1 MKESIEMP
9 KGIFYIIVAICAAI
23 IMFTS
28 LDMILRTKDLD
39 LFNMWSLNPN
49 IINKFSGEST
59 EQLYSTYIQ
68 MNLSIFIIRV
78 VTPMAVAIHTY
89 YTFTKLRVNK
99 LYVVLWLLILIGSF
113 LMSSLGEP
121 YYSIFFILSGI
132 GYLGLVLVM
141 LSLGKSI
148 NNLRSL

>member
-9 KGIFYIIVAICAAI
+9 KGIFYIIVGICAAI

-28 LDMILRTKDLD
+28 LDMILRTKDID
-39 LFNMWSLNPN
+39 LFNMWLTNPN
-49 IINKFSGEST
+49 IINKFSGENT

-68 MNLSIFIIRV
+68 MNLSTFIVRV

-99 LYVVLWLLILIGSF
+99 LYVVLWLLIIIGSF
-113 LMSSLGEP
+113 LVSSLGEP

-141 LSLGKSI
+141 LHLGKSI

>member
-141 LSLGKSI
+141 LSLGRSI

>member
-1 MKESIEMP
+1 MRESIEMP
-9 KGIFYIIVAICAAI
+9 KGIFYIIVGICAAI

-28 LDMILRTKDLD
+28 LDIIFRTKDID
-39 LFNMWSLNPN
+39 LFNMWLSSPN
-49 IINKFSGEST
+49 IISKFSGETT

-68 MNLSIFIIRV
+68 MNLSIFFVRV

-113 LMSSLGEP
+113 LLSSLGEA
-121 YYSIFFILSGI
+121 YYSIFFILSGVGYI
-132 GYLGLVLVM
+132 GLLLVM
-141 LSLGKSI
+141 LHLGKSL

>member
-9 KGIFYIIVAICAAI
+9 KGIFYIIVGICAAI
-23 IMFTS
+23 IMCTS
-28 LDMILRTKDLD
+28 LDMILRTKDID
-39 LFNMWSLNPN
+39 LFNMWLTNPN
-49 IINKFSGEST
+49 IINKFSGENT

-68 MNLSIFIIRV
+68 MNLSTFIVRV

-99 LYVVLWLLILIGSF
+99 LYVVLWLLIIIGSF
-113 LMSSLGEP
+113 LVSSLGEP

-141 LSLGKSI
+141 LHLGKSI

>member
-9 KGIFYIIVAICAAI
+9 KGIFYIIVGICSAI
-23 IMFTS
+23 IMCTS
-28 LDMILRTKDLD
+28 LDMILRTKDID
-39 LFNMWSLNPN
+39 LFNMWLTNPN
-49 IINKFSGEST
+49 IINKFSGENT

-68 MNLSIFIIRV
+68 MNLSTFIVRV

-99 LYVVLWLLILIGSF
+99 LYVVLWLLIIIGSF
-113 LMSSLGEP
+113 LVSSLGEP

-141 LSLGKSI
+141 LHLGKSI